1 MTKQMVVKLGLMTGL
16 VLVPT
21 VAARAEYRQVNL
33 TVFGMDCAPCAH
45 AIHVS
50 MKGIQGVSSVEVDL
64 NTGLV
69 TIKLAGGNSA
79 AMRQFNEAVE
89 KNGFTHKDATVV
101 VRGMLSGTAQAPVLE
116 VSGTKD
122 RYGLVPLGAGTD
134 VSKLLG
140 KTVVVEAV
148 LPQSGKGKV
157 GETLRYKSVVEG
169 Q

>member
-1 MTKQMVVKLGLMTGL
+1 MERVSALTAAQMPPLTERFRIGLMVKYWKKT
-16 VLVPT
+16 PS
-21 VAARAEYRQVNL
+21 
-33 TVFGMDCAPCAH
+33 DH
-45 AIHVS
+45 
-50 MKGIQGVSSVEVDL
+50 
-64 NTGLV
+64 
-69 TIKLAGGNSA
+69 A
-79 AMRQFNEAVE
+79 AMKSQKEAVE